1 MFQPEFSFSNTVAA
15 CPGTLCRVLTI
26 NMPGQSLTYGDSV
39 LEIDD
44 SVGWAYAPVE
54 RIELTSLELMQV
66 DASLVAIA
74 HDLLFKKAA
83 EVAVILM
90 GLGLRAH

>member
-15 CPGTLCRVLTI
+15 CPGTLCRLLTI
-26 NMPGQSLTYGDSV
+26 NMPGMTMSYGHHQ

-44 SVGWAYAPVE
+44 STGWAYAPVE
-54 RIELTSLELMQV
+54 CIELTSMELLQV
-66 DASLVAIA
+66 DAKLVSIA
-74 HDLLFKKAA
+74 HDLLFRKAA

-90 GLGLRAH
+90 GLGLKEH